1 MSTMEML
8 INEVSE
14 APNAMLDEVLDFVR
28 FLKSSRFAP
37 EQDVEPASANDGF
50 EVVYERPRTVSD
62 LANEQRAFL
71 ASLPPNFAD
80 VELPSEE

>member
-1 MSTMEML
+1 M
-8 INEVSE
+8 NEVSE

-28 FLKSSRFAP
+28 FLKASRFAP
-37 EQDVEPASANDGF
+37 ERDSGPVSASDGV

-71 ASLPPNFAD
+71 ASLPPTLAD
-80 VELPSEE
+80 IELPSEE